1 MDIKSLDIK
10 KRNDIPI
17 RKREKAMATAKVK
30 AVFACDVKKV
40 WDIVTDLKEYSWR
53 SDIERIEILSGSR
66 FVEYTKDGYAT
77 TFTITAKEPLKRWEF
92 DLENTNMRGHWTG
105 IFSWQENGTAIEFT
119 EEVAVKKFFLKPFAR
134 MYLKKQQAAYIADL
148 RQACRDGGD
157 F

>member
-105 IFSWQENGTAIEFT
+105 IFSRQENGTTIEFT